1 MKFLKLPAVMHLPQL
16 SRSGIYALMKE
27 DSFPRQVKLGK
38 RSVAWSEESI
48 LNWIKT
54 RIEGG
59 N

>member
-1 MKFLKLPAVMHLPQL
+1 MHLTQL
-16 SRSGIYALMKE
+16 SRSGIYAQMKE
-27 DSFPRQVKLGK
+27 GSFPHQVKLGK

-48 LNWIKT
+48 STWIKS

>member
-1 MKFLKLPAVMHLPQL
+1 MKFLKLPAVMHLTQL
-16 SRSGIYALMKE
+16 SRSGIYAQMKE
-27 DSFPRQVKLGK
+27 GSFPHQVKLGK

-48 LNWIKT
+48 STWIKF